1 VRDTGPG
8 IGREHLPRLFE
19 PFYRVD
25 KAHSDHT
32 HAGLGL
38 ALSAW
43 IVRAHGGEITV
54 NSREGVGS
62 VFTVAL
68 PLAPHV

>member
-1 VRDTGPG
+1 
-8 IGREHLPRLFE
+8 
-19 PFYRVD
+19 
-25 KAHSDHT
+25 
-32 HAGLGL
+32 LGL

-68 PLAPHV
+68 PVAPPL